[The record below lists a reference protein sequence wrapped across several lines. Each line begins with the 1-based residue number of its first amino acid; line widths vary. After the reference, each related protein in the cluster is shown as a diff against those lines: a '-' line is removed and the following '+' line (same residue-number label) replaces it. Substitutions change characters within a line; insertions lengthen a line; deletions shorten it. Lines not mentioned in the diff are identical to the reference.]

1 MQVHELF
8 DRDTHTLTYLVYDVR
23 SGDAVV
29 IDPVL
34 GFEPAT
40 GATNT
45 RAADELVA
53 LTDDLGLSVYLI
65 LETHAHADHV
75 SASPYLRRRLRAPI
89 AIGEHICDVQRT
101 FEARL
106 ELPCSPATDGRQ
118 FDRLLRDGD
127 VLAAGTLS
135 IEVIATPGHTSA
147 CVTYKIDDA
156 IFTGDAL
163 FVEDYGVGRCD
174 FPGGSADD
182 LYTSVHDKLYALP
195 DDTRVFVGHDYQP
208 GGRPLRFQT
217 TLGASK
223 RQNVLLRGS
232 TTRDEF
238 VQARRARDAR
248 LAPPRLLVE
257 SVTRN
262 VFPDLAEAN
271 RPGRA
276 P

>member
-8 DRDTHTLTYLVYDVR
+8 DRDTQTLTYLVYDVR

-34 GFEPAT
+34 GFDQAT

-45 RAADELVA
+45 RAADEVVVLA
-53 LTDDLGLSVYLI
+53 DDLGLRVFFV

-75 SASPYLRRRLRAPI
+75 SASPYLRRQLSAPI
-89 AIGEHICDVQRT
+89 AIGERICDVQRE
-101 FEARL
+101 FETRL
-106 ELPCSPATDGRQ
+106 GLPVSPACDGRQ
-118 FDRLLRDGD
+118 FDRLLHDGD
-127 VLAAGTLS
+127 RLAAGTLS
-135 IEVIATPGHTSA
+135 VAVIATPGHTSA
-147 CVTYKIDDA
+147 CVTYKIDNA

-195 DDTRVFVGHDYQP
+195 DDTRVYVGHDCQP

-223 RQNVLLRGS
+223 RGNVLLRGS

-262 VFPDLAEAN
+262 VFPDLAEAS
-271 RPGRA
+271 RRGRA
-276 P
+276 S